1 MIKMYIN
8 ENSKVVVQGITG
20 NQGRFHS
27 RLMLDYGTKIVAGV
41 TPKKGGQEVYN
52 IPVYNTIQD
61 AVQETGCDTSIV
73 FVPARFTFEAVKE
86 SLLAD
91 IKITCMITENVPIL
105 DILKLAEIAQEKN
118 LHLIGPNSPG
128 MLIPDKIKLGIM
140 PGDMCH
146 FGNVAVI
153 AKSGTLSYEITKAIG
168 NAEIGVSAYIGIGG
182 DPVRGKTMIEAV
194 EYYNKDPN
202 TKLIVL
208 IGEIGSDEEE
218 KTAEFIKEHVS
229 KPVVA
234 YIAGKSAP
242 EGKRM
247 GHAGAIISGDFG
259 TAQGKIKAL
268 KEAGA
273 SIADLPWDVPKLI
286 KKKLI

>member
-1 MIKMYIN
+1 MYIS
-8 ENSKVVVQGITG
+8 EDSRVVVQGITG
-20 NQGRFHS
+20 NQGNFHT
-27 RLMLDYGTKIVAGV
+27 RLMLDYGTNIVAGV
-41 TPKKGGQEVYN
+41 VPGKGGQEVHGV
-52 IPVYNTIQD
+52 PVFNNVNT
-61 AVQETGCDTSIV
+61 AKKETNCDTSII
-73 FVPARFTFEAVKE
+73 FVPARFTFGATEE
-86 SLLAD
+86 SLYAGINL
-91 IKITCMITENVPIL
+91 TCIITENVPVL
-105 DILKLAEIAQEKN
+105 DMVRLVEIAQESGLN
-118 LHLIGPNSPG
+118 IIGPNCPG

-146 FGNVAVI
+146 YGDVAVI

-168 NAEIGVSAYIGIGG
+168 NAGIGVSAYVGIGG
-182 DPVRGKTMIEAV
+182 DPVRGKTMVEAID
-194 EYYNKDPN
+194 YYSKDPN

-218 KTAEFIKEHVS
+218 KTAEYIKENAS

-234 YIAGKSAP
+234 YIAGRSAP

-268 KEAGA
+268 KVAGA

-286 KKKLI
+286 KDLL

>member
-1 MIKMYIN
+1 MYIN
-8 ENSKVVVQGITG
+8 NESKVVVQGITG
-20 NQGRFHS
+20 NQGMFHT
-27 RLMLDYGTKIVAGV
+27 RLMLDYGTDIVAGV
-41 TPKKGGQEVYN
+41 TPNKGGETVYN
-52 IPVYNTIQD
+52 IPVFNTVEE
-61 AVQETGCDTSIV
+61 AVDKTGCDTSII
-73 FVPARFTFEAVKE
+73 FVPARFTFNAVKE
-86 SLLAD
+86 SLLSG
-91 IKITCMITENVPIL
+91 INMTCIITENVPIFDML
-105 DILKLAEIAQEKN
+105 QLSEIASEKN
-118 LHLIGPNSPG
+118 LQLLGPNCPG

-146 FGNVAVI
+146 YGDVAVI

-168 NAEIGVSAYIGIGG
+168 NAGIGVAAYIGIGG
-182 DPVRGKTMIEAV
+182 DPVRGTTMLEAV
-194 EYYNKDPN
+194 EYYSNDPN

-218 KTAEFIKEHVS
+218 KTADFIKDHTQ
-229 KPVVA
+229 KPVIT

-268 KEAGA
+268 SEAGA
-273 SIADLPWDVPKLI
+273 RIASTPWDVPKLI
-286 KKKLI
+286 NEVL